1 MRRMMLYAT
10 LALVGGVGLSD
21 VSAQDGASRVRVPRE
36 LVRDVQSRSAAA
48 EGSGNGVTET
58 DHRDGS
64 KPSNLV
70 ESRPGGNVLI
80 LRGGTSEQRS
90 AGPVPP
96 ATGSSAVSSPDNFF
110 SDFELSEPSA
120 VSQRARKSRSRPA
133 SANTASQEIATLN
146 AELEFDRQMQQRT
159 LRQISGTVER
169 QVNLPVA
176 DNPLQVPQKPLEPV
190 RAGVVLQWQS
200 VPEFTAGKPSTATLQ
215 LQNNGSHSVSGIRVE
230 VVIPEG
236 CRLQAFQPE
245 PMTAEPTVRWNIGTL
260 EANEARELKLE
271 LLPETASAVRLAA
284 FVSMTSEAVG
294 VIPVLRPQLAV
305 SVSTEEVAT
314 LGHDISVNVDVNNP
328 GTGVADAV
336 VLRSKLP
343 AGLSFRQQDKLEI
356 PLGSLRPAESRRIR
370 VDLQG
375 QRGGQ
380 YAVSF
385 TAEATGDVQGAGET
399 SVQVL
404 EPQLAISIE
413 GSESVMAGEVQ
424 ELQLQIRN
432 SGEIETSNVTAR
444 YHLPEGVELVGTAG
458 KVRTTE
464 QGRFLEWFVGAILPG
479 NVSSI
484 PIRLRTE
491 IPGAIVHE
499 AVALAEHGRPAVCRH
514 SQTATGQ
521 ARLEIVTAVDSAGST
536 DSTSSGWS
544 VRVRNTGTEAAT
556 GVCFSCEIPRGLKLL
571 SADGP
576 SGSLAENG
584 IVIFRTIPSL
594 EPGVEVI
601 YRLQAE
607 RENSDSAEVR
617 MRLVADQLAD
627 PLIRKAVIS
636 AGAREIP

>member
-1 MRRMMLYAT
+1 MMLYAT

-96 ATGSSAVSSPDNFF
+96 ASGSSAVSSPDNFF

-120 VSQRARKSRSRPA
+120 VSQRARTSRSRPA

-159 LRQISGTVER
+159 LRQISGTMER

-314 LGHDISVNVDVNNP
+314 LGRDISVNVDVNNP

>member
-1 MRRMMLYAT
+1 MMLYAT

-96 ATGSSAVSSPDNFF
+96 ASGSSAVSSPDNFF

-120 VSQRARKSRSRPA
+120 VSQRARTSRSRPA

-159 LRQISGTVER
+159 LRQISGTMER

-314 LGHDISVNVDVNNP
+314 LGRDISVNVDVNNP

-336 VLRSKLP
+336 VLRSQLP

>member
-1 MRRMMLYAT
+1 MMLYAT

-120 VSQRARKSRSRPA
+120 VSQRARTSRSRPA

-260 EANEARELKLE
+260 EANEARELSLE

-314 LGHDISVNVDVNNP
+314 LGRDISVHVDVNNP

-336 VLRSKLP
+336 VLRSQLP
-343 AGLSFRQQDKLEI
+343 AGLSFRQQDRLEI

-424 ELQLQIRN
+424 ELHLQIRN

-544 VRVRNTGTEAAT
+544 VRVRNAGTEAAT

>member
-1 MRRMMLYAT
+1 MMLYAT

-21 VSAQDGASRVRVPRE
+21 VSGQDGASRVRVPRE

-96 ATGSSAVSSPDNFF
+96 ASGSSAVSSPDNFF

-120 VSQRARKSRSRPA
+120 VSQRARTSRSRPA
-133 SANTASQEIATLN
+133 SANTASREIATLN

-190 RAGVVLQWQS
+190 RAGVVLQWLS

-260 EANEARELKLE
+260 EANEARELMLE
-271 LLPETASAVRLAA
+271 LFPETASAVRLAA

-314 LGHDISVNVDVNNP
+314 LGRDISVNVDVNNP

-336 VLRSKLP
+336 VLRSQLP

-424 ELQLQIRN
+424 ELHLQIRN

>member
-1 MRRMMLYAT
+1 MMLYAT

-21 VSAQDGASRVRVPRE
+21 VSGQDGASRVRVPRE

-80 LRGGTSEQRS
+80 IRGGTSEQRS

-96 ATGSSAVSSPDNFF
+96 ASGSSAVSSPDNFF

-120 VSQRARKSRSRPA
+120 VSQRARTSRSRPA
-133 SANTASQEIATLN
+133 SANTASREIATLN

-190 RAGVVLQWQS
+190 RAGVVLQWLS

-260 EANEARELKLE
+260 EANEARELMLE

-314 LGHDISVNVDVNNP
+314 LGRDISVNVDVNNP

-336 VLRSKLP
+336 VLRSQLP

-424 ELQLQIRN
+424 ELHLQIRN

>member
-1 MRRMMLYAT
+1 MMLYAT

-21 VSAQDGASRVRVPRE
+21 VSGQDGASRVRVPRE

-120 VSQRARKSRSRPA
+120 VSQRARTSRSRPA
-133 SANTASQEIATLN
+133 SANTASREIATLN

-190 RAGVVLQWQS
+190 RAGVVLQWLS

-260 EANEARELKLE
+260 EANEARELMLE

-314 LGHDISVNVDVNNP
+314 LGRDISVNVDVNNP

-336 VLRSKLP
+336 VLRSQLP

-424 ELQLQIRN
+424 ELHLQIRN

>member
-1 MRRMMLYAT
+1 MMLYAT

-96 ATGSSAVSSPDNFF
+96 ASGSSAVSSPDNFF

-120 VSQRARKSRSRPA
+120 VSQRARTSRSRPA

-314 LGHDISVNVDVNNP
+314 LGRDISVNVDVNNP

>member
-1 MRRMMLYAT
+1 MMLYAT

-96 ATGSSAVSSPDNFF
+96 ASGSSAVSSPDNFF

-120 VSQRARKSRSRPA
+120 VSQRARTSRSRPA

-314 LGHDISVNVDVNNP
+314 LGRDISVNVDVNNP

-336 VLRSKLP
+336 VLRSQLP

>member
-1 MRRMMLYAT
+1 MMLYAT

-96 ATGSSAVSSPDNFF
+96 ASGSSAVSSPDNFF

-314 LGHDISVNVDVNNP
+314 LGRDISVNVDVNNP

>member
-1 MRRMMLYAT
+1 MMLYAT

-96 ATGSSAVSSPDNFF
+96 ASGSSAVSSPDNFF

-159 LRQISGTVER
+159 LRQISGTMER

-314 LGHDISVNVDVNNP
+314 LGRDISVNVDVNNP

>member
-1 MRRMMLYAT
+1 MMLYAT

-96 ATGSSAVSSPDNFF
+96 ASGSSAVSSPDNFF

-120 VSQRARKSRSRPA
+120 VSQRARTSRSRPA
-133 SANTASQEIATLN
+133 SANTASREIATLN

-190 RAGVVLQWQS
+190 RAGVVLQWLS
-200 VPEFTAGKPSTATLQ
+200 IPEFTAGKPSTATLQ

-260 EANEARELKLE
+260 EANEARELMLE
-271 LLPETASAVRLAA
+271 LFPETASAVRLAA

-314 LGHDISVNVDVNNP
+314 LGRDISVNVDVNNP

-336 VLRSKLP
+336 VLRSQLP

-424 ELQLQIRN
+424 ELHLQIRN